1 MPDHLIEVE
10 HLAKAYRLGGR
21 DFWALKDINFTV
33 ERGEVVGV
41 VGRNGAGKTT
51 LLRILSRITEPTKG
65 RAVIRGRV
73 GTLLETGTGFHED
86 LSGRE
91 NIFLNGAILGMRPAE
106 IRRKLDEI
114 VEFSGVGKFIDAAVK
129 SYSSGMRSRL
139 AFSVAAHLETEIMLI
154 DEVLAVGDL
163 AFQEKCLRKMGQ
175 LTKQDERTILFVSHS
190 MGAIQSLC
198 NRAVLIE
205 NGVVQESGN
214 TNVVIAA
221 YHRLMLGEMGA
232 MDVANAVGRPGTG
245 IVRIVAM
252 RIEDMDGKPLTSV
265 PAGNPAR
272 LVLDYKSTLDRRPG
286 EVTVTIVF
294 IGSKG
299 LRLFGTPSD
308 VVRADLTDIAREG
321 SFICTFPTLPL
332 LPGLYD
338 VVVSVIVDRQLT
350 DKLVNVCR
358 LSVEESNYFGTGRLQ
373 QVNFGDV
380 LVNFSWSTR
389 RKRVNF
395 GA

>member
-1 MPDHLIEVE
+1 
-10 HLAKAYRLGGR
+10 
-21 DFWALKDINFTV
+21 
-33 ERGEVVGV
+33 VV
-41 VGRNGAGKTT
+41 
-51 LLRILSRITEPTKG
+51 
-65 RAVIRGRV
+65 RGRV

-114 VEFSGVGKFIDAAVK
+114 VEFSGVGRFIDAAVK

-163 AFQEKCLRKMGQ
+163 AFQEKCLRKMDQ

-214 TNVVIAA
+214 TNVVIGA

-265 PAGNPAR
+265 PAGSPAR
-272 LVLDYKSTLDRRPG
+272 VVLDYKSTLDRRPG
-286 EVTVTIVF
+286 EVIVTIVF

-308 VVRADLTDIAREG
+308 VVRADLTDVAREG

-373 QVNFGDV
+373 QANFGDV
-380 LVNFSWSTR
+380 LVNFSWGTR
-389 RKRVNF
+389 HKS
-395 GA
+395 AHLDA